1 MEAPDP
7 MRIIVWTGSRD
18 ALLLLQK
25 ARRQVEVSA
34 GMLVRDPSPTVRTD
48 DNLRTWER
56 FRTDV
61 WAGYQVVNNTP
72 DTVAE
77 RLEEQIEAICR
88 HVVERQFGKNRR
100 TGLKAVLGWL
110 GL

>member
-1 MEAPDP
+1 LFGQEAE
-7 MRIIVWTGSRD
+7 D

-34 GMLVRDPSPTVRTD
+34 GMLMRDPSPAVRTG

-61 WAGYQVVNNTP
+61 WAGYDVVNNTP

-77 RLEEQIEAICR
+77 KLEECSKQIEAICR
-88 HVVERQFGKNRR
+88 PALERQFGKSRR